1 MAKTSAAVG
10 QRTERSYSGLQL
22 RIDGA
27 VGYGL
32 PLRPEALIGLNSF
45 EVGHIL
51 MCLRLDSEQVECVE
65 QAVALVR
72 AGAYGGTR

>member
-22 RIDGA
+22 RIDG
-27 VGYGL
+27 
-32 PLRPEALIGLNSF
+32 